1 MDLKTVKGIKKE
13 VINTLSLKP
22 TKGIPIAWLHIM
34 QHDYIER
41 IAGVKPGDY
50 VKNPEKIYL
59 QCQKAIGVDFID
71 QYIPT
76 NPLTMESHGFE
87 NKERGATTGAESIV
101 CDGIL
106 IDSPEAVVEHMETVV
121 FPQIRSC
128 TLEFNEEQYCKQIL
142 ENELKTQQEFGVDIL
157 KTGYGFASFPY
168 FAYGTYG
175 YVNYF
180 MAYALYPEVIEN
192 HFSLQADLAL
202 AKNKAAAL
210 AYKRGELPPLYRL
223 DHDMADSR
231 GTLVNIKT
239 LDKIWLPHFIR
250 CIEPLVKA
258 GVKLI
263 WHCDGNLMELIPRL
277 LEAGIKGFQGFQ
289 YEDNMDYEKICSMK
303 TRDREDLLIWAGVS
317 VTRTLPFGKPKDVK
331 RELEWLVEKGPK
343 AGLFLGLSSSMIPGV
358 PWENVETLIEGLKY
372 YQKNGGLI

>member
-1 MDLKTVKGIKKE
+1 MDLKTVKEIKKE
-13 VINTLSLKP
+13 VIDTISLKP
-22 TKGIPIAWLHIM
+22 TKGIPIALIHIM
-34 QHDYIER
+34 HHDHIER
-41 IAGVKPGDY
+41 IAGSKPGDY
-50 VKNPEKIYL
+50 VKNPEKVYL
-59 QCQKAIGVDFID
+59 QCQKTIGVDFID

-76 NPLTMESHGFE
+76 NPLTMELHGFE
-87 NKERGATTGAESIV
+87 NKERGATTGAENIV
-101 CDGIL
+101 CDGII

-121 FPQIRSC
+121 FPYLISAVS
-128 TLEFNEEQYCKQIL
+128 EFNEEQYCKQIL
-142 ENELKTQQEFGVDIL
+142 ENEFKIQQEFGSDIL

-180 MAYALYPEVIEN
+180 TAFALYPEVMEK

-210 AYKRGELPPLYRL
+210 AYEEGDLPLLYRL

-231 GTLVNIKT
+231 GTLVNVKT
-239 LDKIWLPHFIR
+239 LDKIWLPHFTR

-303 TRDREDLLIWAGVS
+303 TRDGEDLLIWAGVS

-343 AGLFLGLSSSMIPGV
+343 TGLFLGVSSSMIPGV

-372 YQKNGGLI
+372 YQNNGGLK